1 MMLAVLAS
9 KEPEGIFF
17 VYQKSQHRV
26 TPQGI
31 VKIAGSPTIARN
43 ATEKRAQKPPQKRA
57 QKQNNIKR
65 MTDFP
70 LLIFDHVALH
80 FKVFLSFWIK
90 TEKCVIVDA
99 INLWARIA
107 SGVLLDA
114 LLGMFLG
121 ALMGSSAGVTPGQ
134 VCLLNSL
141 GL

>member
-1 MMLAVLAS
+1 MS
-9 KEPEGIFF
+9 
-17 VYQKSQHRV
+17 
-26 TPQGI
+26 
-31 VKIAGSPTIARN
+31 
-43 ATEKRAQKPPQKRA
+43 
-57 QKQNNIKR
+57 
-65 MTDFP
+65 DFP
-70 LLIFDHVALH
+70 LLFFDNFALH
-80 FKVFLSFWIK
+80 FYVFLSFWIK

-114 LLGMFLG
+114 LLGALLGMFLG